1 VWRGIIFVA
10 DMKRLG
16 TVLHR
21 SGLRNLILRG
31 DEVKPDYISGSLPKL
46 NSVVVDKALNRIGTI
61 GSVFGPVNHPYFLVK
76 GFKQIPDSEIRALVN
91 ERVYIR

>member
-1 VWRGIIFVA
+1 
-10 DMKRLG
+10 MKRLG

-21 SGLRNLILRG
+21 SGVKNLIVIG
-31 DEVKPDYISGSLPKL
+31 DEIKPDKNSGILPKL

-61 GSVFGPVNHPYFLVK
+61 VSVFGPVNHPYFLVK
-76 GFKQIPDSEIRALVN
+76 GFKRIPDSDFRVLVN

>member
-1 VWRGIIFVA
+1 
-10 DMKRLG
+10 MKRLG

-31 DEVKPDYISGSLPKL
+31 DEVKPDDVSGSLPKL

-61 GSVFGPVNHPYFLVK
+61 VSVFGPVDHPYFLVR
-76 GFKQIPDSEIRALVN
+76 GFKQTPDSEFRALVN

>member
-1 VWRGIIFVA
+1 
-10 DMKRLG
+10 MKRLG

-21 SGLRNLILRG
+21 SGVRNLIIRGG
-31 DEVKPDYISGSLPKL
+31 DEIKPDKVSGSLPKL

-61 GSVFGPVNHPYFLVK
+61 SSIFGPVNHPYFLVK
-76 GFKQIPDSEIRALVN
+76 GFKRIPDSETRALVN

>member
-1 VWRGIIFVA
+1 MA

-21 SGLRNLILRG
+21 SGVRNLIIRG
-31 DEVKPDYISGSLPKL
+31 DEIKPDKVSGSLPKL

-61 GSVFGPVNHPYFLVK
+61 SSIFGPVNHPYFLVK
-76 GFKQIPDSEIRALVN
+76 GFKRFPDSETRALVN